1 MPEGLSAILFSGLL
15 FGGLADFKWLE
26 SPLQGCIAR
35 DQTSKQWRAEGRHV
49 FDHQVGDWCVVASLH
64 KGAWEAEQW
73 SRWSG
78 PSGHGWRVRL
88 PLQAVAPAP
97 VKGARQ
103 EQVFHVGDQKWL
115 RIRHANGSSLHEA
128 HQRERER
135 LAGAQPGDAKED
147 RASASEQRF
156 WISHFQGK
164 EGVQGLITLRVE
176 GEGWFHVSLHQS
188 GPEMP
193 Q

>member
-26 SPLQGCIAR
+26 SPLQGCAAR
-35 DQTSKQWRAEGRHV
+35 DQTSIQWRSEGRQV
-49 FDHQVGDWCVVASLH
+49 FDHQVADWCVVASIH

-73 SRWSG
+73 SRSSG
-78 PSGHGWRVRL
+78 PSGHGWHVRL
-88 PLQAVAPAP
+88 PLKAVKPSL
-97 VKGARQ
+97 ARGGQQ
-103 EQVFHVGDQKWL
+103 EQVFHVGDQKSL
-115 RIRHANGSSLHEA
+115 RIRPAHGSSLHEA
-128 HQRERER
+128 HRRERAR
-135 LAGAQPGDAKED
+135 LSGEEPTGANQDSPQ
-147 RASASEQRF
+147 ASDQRF

-164 EGVQGLITLRVE
+164 QGARGLITLRVD

-188 GPEMP
+188 DSEAL